1 MKILTTITETH
12 SYLNSLRDKDKS
24 IGFVP
29 TMGALHHGHLEL
41 LRRSKNENDISVC
54 SIFVNPIQFNNPEDL
69 KKYPR
74 TLESDI
80 EKLKSVHCDVLF
92 VPDVQEMYPED
103 NKKQYDFGLLEKV
116 MEGEFR
122 PGHFNGVAVV
132 VKLLFDIIEPNRAY
146 FGEKDFQQLAI
157 INEMVRQE
165 NIKIEIIPCAIV
177 REKDGLAMS
186 SRNVRLTAEERKLA
200 PTIYKILSTV
210 KDKKQTQSIEELSK
224 WAKSELNTVQGM
236 KVEYFEI
243 VNAENLQKIESFTK
257 CAHSVACV
265 AVYLGA
271 VRLIDNIRLT

>member
-1 MKILTTITETH
+1 MKILKTITETH
-12 SYLNSLRDKDKS
+12 SYLNSLRDENKS

-29 TMGALHHGHLEL
+29 TMGALHQGHLEL
-41 LRRSKNENDISVC
+41 LSRSKKENEASVC

-74 TLESDI
+74 TIESDI
-80 EKLKSVHCDVLF
+80 EKLKSVYCDVLF

-116 MEGEFR
+116 MEGKFR

-157 INEMVRQE
+157 INAMVKQE
-165 NIKIEIIPCAIV
+165 NLKIEIVPCAIV

-186 SRNVRLTAEERKLA
+186 SRNVRLTSKEREIA
-200 PTIYKILSTV
+200 PIIYKTLDSV
-210 KDKKQTQSIEELSK
+210 KNKKNKQSIQELSD
-224 WAKSELNTVQGM
+224 WAKSELNMIPGM
-236 KVEYFEI
+236 EVEYFEI
-243 VNAENLQKIESFTK
+243 VNTENLQAIKSFDDSQ
-257 CAHSVACV
+257 HSVACV
-265 AVYLGA
+265 ATYLGD

>member
-1 MKILTTITETH
+1 MKILKTIEETQ
-12 SYLNSLRDKDKS
+12 SYLNTLRDANKS

-41 LRRSKNENDISVC
+41 LRRSKNKNDISVC

-74 TLESDI
+74 TFEDDCRKLES
-80 EKLKSVHCDVLF
+80 VNCDVLF
-92 VPDVQEMYPED
+92 APDVQEMYPED

-116 MEGEFR
+116 MEGKFR

-132 VKLLFDIIEPNRAY
+132 VKLLFDITEPNRAY

-157 INEMVRQE
+157 INEMVKQE
-165 NIKIEIIPCAIV
+165 NLKIEIVPCAII

-186 SRNVRLTAEERKLA
+186 SRNVRLTTEERELA
-200 PTIYKILSTV
+200 PKIYQTLTSIKGR
-210 KDKKQTQSIEELSK
+210 KQTQSIAELCE
-224 WAKSELNTVQGM
+224 WAQNELNNVPGM
-236 KVEYFEI
+236 EIEYFEI
-243 VNAENLQKIESFTK
+243 SNADNLQQIHSFDESN
-257 CAHSVACV
+257 HSVACV
-265 AVYLGA
+265 AVFLGA

>member
-1 MKILTTITETH
+1 MKILKTITETH
-12 SYLNSLRDKDKS
+12 SYLNSLRDENKS

-29 TMGALHHGHLEL
+29 TMGDLHQGHLEL
-41 LRRSKNENDISVC
+41 LSRSKKENEASVC
-54 SIFVNPIQFNNPEDL
+54 SIFVNPIQFNNLEDL

-74 TLESDI
+74 TIESDI

-116 MEGEFR
+116 MEGKFR

-157 INEMVRQE
+157 INAMVKQE
-165 NIKIEIIPCAIV
+165 NLKIEIVPCAIV

-186 SRNVRLTAEERKLA
+186 SRNVRLTSKEREIA
-200 PTIYKILSTV
+200 PIIYKTLDSV
-210 KDKKQTQSIEELSK
+210 KNKKNKQSIQELSD
-224 WAKSELNTVQGM
+224 WAKSELNMIPGM
-236 KVEYFEI
+236 EVEYFEI
-243 VNAENLQKIESFTK
+243 VNTENLQAIKSFDDSQ
-257 CAHSVACV
+257 HSVACV
-265 AVYLGA
+265 ATYLGD